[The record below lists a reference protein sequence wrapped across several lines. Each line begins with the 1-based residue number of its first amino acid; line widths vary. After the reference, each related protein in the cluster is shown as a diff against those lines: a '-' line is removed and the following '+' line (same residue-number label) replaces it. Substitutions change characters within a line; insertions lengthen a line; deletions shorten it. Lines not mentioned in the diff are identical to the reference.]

1 MLQRQPGGRHGAK
14 PLAVP
19 AHGAGLKRHAH
30 ERSSAHLSGSPPK
43 KENEVMQAKHQRQR
57 AAKQAASASTTTA
70 GGKGSGSGSDSE
82 MSSAPQQR
90 KARSAKG
97 GAAPQAQAPQ
107 QPQGKKQG
115 KQAAA
120 AAAATADMRQLAAAS
135 SAAGAALHTP
145 GSGKGAG
152 KGLPLKFAGPAF
164 TNSPMPDSLP
174 IPTPSLLLQVGGCWA
189 AAGVAAAHR
198 AAPLGALRQQGR
210 GTALA
215 ARLLPCCTADLL
227 SPSIINCVP
236 SRYLAAGGCRGS
248 ALPPDPVSSGVPHST
263 THRVAPLSCGRAGAT
278 SSRP

>member
-1 MLQRQPGGRHGAK
+1 MKVTSFKGDDAKLLDKLILASQIPTATPASLQERTLVPYFDSSDSADSSFAMLQRQPGGRHGAK

-43 KENEVMQAKHQRQR
+43 KENEVVQAKHQRQR

-90 KARSAKG
+90 KARGAKG

-115 KQAAA
+115 KQVAA

-135 SAAGAALHTP
+135 SAAGAALRTP

-174 IPTPSLLLQVGGCWA
+174 IPTSSLLLQEA
-189 AAGVAAAHR
+189 AEG
-198 AAPLGALRQQGR
+198 LRS
-210 GTALA
+210 
-215 ARLLPCCTADLL
+215 RLTL
-227 SPSIINCVP
+227 
-236 SRYLAAGGCRGS
+236 
-248 ALPPDPVSSGVPHST
+248 
-263 THRVAPLSCGRAGAT
+263 
-278 SSRP
+278 